1 MNPYNWRADYVNSIW
16 DIRHRFV
23 ASYVWEIPFFRNAS
37 HMLRNIFGNW
47 RLNGITTVPSGILRN
62 VSIATDTANTSSS
75 GTYHPNLVHAPSANC
90 GDGHLSGCID
100 AIAFA
105 AVPTGVYDQTPA
117 Y

>member
-1 MNPYNWRADYVNSIW
+1 MP
-16 DIRHRFV
+16 
-23 ASYVWEIPFFRNAS
+23 YVWEIPFFRNAS

-47 RLNGITTVPSGILRN
+47 RRNGVTTLQSGG
-62 VSIATDTANTSSS
+62 SSS
-75 GTYHPNLVHAPSANC
+75 GTYRPNLVHAPSANC
-90 GDGHLSGCID
+90 GDGHLSGID